1 MTQQVKI
8 ETLRKLIRDI
18 DTEIRELKDY
28 SKFAEAKRCSIR
40 ESWAMELEKT
50 EKIKDCV
57 DRKDSATACSQIK
70 TTQKPEE
77 KEGLTKC

>member
-40 ESWAMELEKT
+40 ENCAKKLEKMD
-50 EKIKDCV
+50 KIQASIV
-57 DRKDSATACSQIK
+57 LKDSATV
-70 TTQKPEE
+70 
-77 KEGLTKC
+77 